1 MLLER
6 ISVASDDEIGKIILS
21 LREHWNPSLFAR
33 FLSYF
38 HWMQICQKGKQD

>member
-6 ISVASDDEIGKIILS
+6 ISIALLDEIGRNILS
-21 LREHWNPSLFAR
+21 LREHWNPSLFTR